1 MSTSLC
7 TSLLVLVSFHSP
19 FPGDDA
25 HTSVKHQTGL
35 EFILQLCRFSN
46 MLHKTVAHVHERVV
60 SALAACT
67 VNPSYIAQVVLTV
80 SQIMWCR
87 DLTECLTTTEG
98 SVVEEV
104 KQAEQRCFQVSNSV
118 HAQHRALLW
127 SILYMQ
133 NLNKLAELVRGEMP
147 KLSRNVIG
155 ALITIDVH
163 ARDIVTQMVTNQV
176 KCTHNNSTCIF
187 HDIYSM
193 WECIHDN
200 LRCMYVFT
208 HNKT

>member
-1 MSTSLC
+1 M
-7 TSLLVLVSFHSP
+7 
-19 FPGDDA
+19 
-25 HTSVKHQTGL
+25 
-35 EFILQLCRFSN
+35 
-46 MLHKTVAHVHERVV
+46 HVHERVV
-60 SALAACT
+60 LRLACI
-67 VNPSYIAQVVLTV
+67 VQVVLTV

-118 HAQHRALLW
+118 HAQFYHRALLW
-127 SILYMQ
+127 PILYTQ

-176 KCTHNNSTCIF
+176 KCVRVPAYLHVHTRES
-187 HDIYSM
+187 
-193 WECIHDN
+193 
-200 LRCMYVFT
+200 V
-208 HNKT
+208 